1 MSKLKELQIEL
12 SELIPDAGDLATL
25 LRLYS
30 EVSHGSSSHKRSEIA
45 KTIID
50 LRSIY
55 GSNLD
60 KAIYVLLQL
69 EAKPTAVNHQPLSDN
84 PVF

>member
-1 MSKLKELQIEL
+1 MSKFKELQIEL

-30 EVSHGSSSHKRSEIA
+30 EVAHGSSSHKRGEIA

-55 GSNLD
+55 GANLD
-60 KAIYVLLQL
+60 KAVYVLLQL
-69 EAKPTAVNHQPLSDN
+69 EAKPTAVNH
-84 PVF
+84 